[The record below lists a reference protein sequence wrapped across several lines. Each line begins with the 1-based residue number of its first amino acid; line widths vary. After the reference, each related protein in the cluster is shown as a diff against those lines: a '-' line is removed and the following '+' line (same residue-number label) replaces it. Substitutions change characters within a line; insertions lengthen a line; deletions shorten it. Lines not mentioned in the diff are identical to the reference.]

1 MPVPR
6 SAVSLT
12 VAAVIASCV
21 ESATAV
27 ATPRTV
33 IVLRHGE
40 KQNAYALCQTGQDR
54 ARALAAQYLGK
65 GAANSLFTGAEEPAA
80 FFAITLHTLGLA
92 SPAAASWGLP
102 VTMFSVMPGAKT
114 GFDTALNTRTQ
125 EAVRALMTDPRW
137 SGKTVV
143 LVWEHHHIADKAL
156 EQKFPRQQITLR
168 QLLNLDKI
176 AGVPETWPG
185 QNYDYFWIV
194 QYGTPGSDV
203 PTGFQSVK
211 QTFTAPFQTV
221 PSNDWGTKEPLPR
234 GSKCIH

>member
-1 MPVPR
+1 MRNVGWLAAV
-6 SAVSLT
+6 SAAMCVSLT
-12 VAAVIASCV
+12 SAA
-21 ESATAV
+21 
-27 ATPRTV
+27 ATPGKV

-40 KQNAYALCQTGQDR
+40 KQNAYALCKTGVDR
-54 ARALAAQYLGK
+54 ANALAAQYLGR
-65 GAANSLFTGAEEPAA
+65 GAANSLFSGSEEPAA
-80 FFAITLHTLGLA
+80 FFAITLHTLELA

-102 VTMFSVMPGAKT
+102 LTMFSVMPGAK
-114 GFDTALNTRTQ
+114 GAFDTALNARTR
-125 EAVRALMTDPRW
+125 EAVRSLMTDPRW
-137 SGKTVV
+137 NGKTVV

-156 EQKFPRQQITLR
+156 EQKYPGQRITLR
-168 QLLNLDKI
+168 QLLNLDRI

-211 QTFTAPFQTV
+211 QVFAPPFQGV

-234 GSKCIH
+234 GSRCLH